1 MALEQESLR
10 KRKIIESLENLPEEA
25 TVEDFIE
32 HLSFLIAVE
41 DGIADIEAGRTI
53 TQEELVERVKTWL
66 K

>member
-1 MALEQESLR
+1 MALQQDALR
-10 KRKIIESLENLPEEA
+10 KKRIIESLQSLPDDA

-41 DGIADIEAGRTI
+41 EGIADVDAGRTI
-53 TQEELVERVKTWL
+53 SQEQLIERVKQWL